1 MSCVATSGVATA
13 LPRVSL
19 SRALL
24 TQCHVDLCATL
35 QRLLRP
41 SRNATWR
48 FFNRRKWRFASPD
61 RENARGAFGANAE
74 SPRLTLSSW
83 RVRGKDVSGLLPF
96 LGEKK
101 KGAVSP
107 VLFGAQA
114 QPQELRHEEGATW
127 PAGKR
132 RQALNSFAFLH
143 FQTQV
148 AMAPDGLSKS
158 KRPSSSAASSRT
170 VLLAKPLQF
179 GRVAY
184 FGGSDHQTARP

>member
-1 MSCVATSGVATA
+1 MTALLFQLQGLIRSTRNRNYVRVSQFLGLLKRGFNGKHMSCVATSGVATA

-74 SPRLTLSSW
+74 SPRLTLSLW

-96 LGEKK
+96 LGGKKK
-101 KGAVSP
+101 KGAGSC
-107 VLFGAQA
+107 F
-114 QPQELRHEEGATW
+114 ELRRSH
-127 PAGKR
+127 K
-132 RQALNSFAFLH
+132 
-143 FQTQV
+143 
-148 AMAPDGLSKS
+148 
-158 KRPSSSAASSRT
+158 SSATKKELPGRREKG
-170 VLLAKPLQF
+170 AK
-179 GRVAY
+179 R
-184 FGGSDHQTARP
+184 